1 MNWIKKS
8 LSIGFVII
16 ILNGCVGPIFGPLLV
31 RSLGMVPDP
40 NDGRIYLEKV
50 DNNEF
55 LKFILKHKELKDFKK
70 ENIIYLD
77 NYSHSGNCSC
87 KILFTKNLIYQ
98 IYAKGGQ
105 NHGKI
110 ELYDIENDF
119 IFHRYQYVTKNTF
132 LEARLEEDRLKIYRI
147 YPNNTKWYQRSES
160 YVSSFKYDRYSN
172 TKRIKEIIDERVA
185 YHRKQQLKER

>member
-16 ILNGCVGPIFGPLLV
+16 ILNGCGATLGVSMFE
-31 RSLGMVPDP
+31 SLGIIPDP
-40 NDGRIYLEKV
+40 DDGRIYLEKV

-77 NYSHSGNCSC
+77 NSSSGGHSRT
-87 KILFTKNLIYQ
+87 KILFTKNLIYK
-98 IYAKGGQ
+98 INAINNL

-119 IFHRYQYVTKNTF
+119 FFSRYQYVTKNTF
-132 LEARLEEDRLKIYRI
+132 LEARLEEDELSIYEI
-147 YPNNTKWYQRSES
+147 YPNNTKWYQRSEV
-160 YVSSFKYDRYSN
+160 YFDGFKYNRYSN